1 MKQVERT
8 GDLEKE
14 CGRREVGGTKHKFHP
29 PYVCQRTMARRA
41 ELELVEMSLS
51 LTREKGYSCL

>member
-14 CGRREVGGTKHKFHP
+14 CGRREVGGNWTSSTLLM
-29 PYVCQRTMARRA
+29 YAREQWRDA
-41 ELELVEMSLS
+41 QS
-51 LTREKGYSCL
+51 